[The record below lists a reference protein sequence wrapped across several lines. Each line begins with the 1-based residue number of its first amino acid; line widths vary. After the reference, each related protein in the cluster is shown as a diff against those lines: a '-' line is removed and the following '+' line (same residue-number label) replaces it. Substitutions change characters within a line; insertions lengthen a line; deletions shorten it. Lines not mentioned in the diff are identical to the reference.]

1 LFVIP
6 QLRLVKCA
14 RLLSEQFTELRVF
27 RLTEPACL
35 QFNQIVV
42 LARRRKRHSRLPD
55 AALLDGVR
63 CLEML
68 SAKSDLEPL
77 GDVVDVRYEI
87 PTSEPI
93 VLTNMGIPL
102 DEVEDLLL
110 ETSAYRQA
118 GRVLLPKLGD
128 VKGRPLTP
136 LHGGLGI
143 DYIVAGILNA
153 RNNLMCGPT
162 PITTSCPVTT
172 PNTDLTADQ
181 IVKALL
187 ERSRKE

>member
-102 DEVEDLLL
+102 DEVEDLVL

-118 GRVLLPKLGD
+118 GRVLLPKL
-128 VKGRPLTP
+128 V
-136 LHGGLGI
+136 HGHHGYSCHLLLIGLQESEL
-143 DYIVAGILNA
+143 VATCQRNLALQVMLLRLLNILPPP
-153 RNNLMCGPT
+153 RRTG
-162 PITTSCPVTT
+162 
-172 PNTDLTADQ
+172 
-181 IVKALL
+181 
-187 ERSRKE
+187 